1 MQIKKIKRNYLLYKS
16 GVEYEDYACNHVFH
30 CTHNCQ
36 YPCYA
41 RLKMK
46 VPQFEWANTIYLV
59 ENSIQLLQK
68 EIPKYRDDIKQ
79 VHLSFLSDPFMY
91 KVEPVQELTLEIL
104 DLLKLEDI
112 KYKVLTKGV
121 YPVDEIKQIERK
133 NSRKNYEILLL
144 PENKKMFDIG
154 SKTNEYGISLVSLD
168 ENFRKR
174 WEPGASPYKERLEAL
189 KELAKHGFY
198 TYIYMEPLHPD
209 NISIQEFERLLEN
222 VSFVKKIYFG
232 SWQYN
237 RNFKDKTKYVQ
248 YIELIRQFCEDKNIQ
263 LLIKKE
269 VLYTNVNI

>member
-1 MQIKKIKRNYLLYKS
+1 MQIKKISRNYLLYKS

-46 VPQFEWANTIYLV
+46 VSQFEWANTIYLV

-104 DLLKLEDI
+104 DLLKIEGI

-133 NSRKNYEILLL
+133 NSKNNYDILLL
-144 PENKKMFDIG
+144 FKNEKLFDLEER
-154 SKTNEYGISLVSLD
+154 TNEYGISLVSLD

-189 KELAKHGFY
+189 KELARQGFY

-209 NISIQEFERLLEN
+209 NISLQEFEKLLEN

-237 RNFKDKTKYVQ
+237 RNFKDKTKYLQ
-248 YIELIRQFCEDKNIQ
+248 YIELARQFCKEKNIQ

-269 VLYTNVNI
+269 VQYTNVYI